1 MVVAKN
7 LVLVSGQWSL
17 MIGDGDGGH
26 HYKNMKVIVVIIVF
40 VVVVVVVMVA
50 VVIVVVGVIFVMDV
64 FVVLEILCHRLRR
77 ILIGRGQGRHGR
89 CGSWLLWRSC
99 QWRSFVIT
107 VGRRGD

>member
-1 MVVAKN
+1 M
-7 LVLVSGQWSL
+7 
-17 MIGDGDGGH
+17 
-26 HYKNMKVIVVIIVF
+26 VF
-40 VVVVVVVMVA
+40 VVG
-50 VVIVVVGVIFVMDV
+50 VVIVVVGVMVVMDV
-64 FVVLEILCHRLRR
+64 FVVPVLEILCRRLRR